1 MSGGVSELGG
11 VALVKEKKELFQFMA
26 GLCLAILLV
35 LDVGSALLLSEI
47 KSTNNNLELQ
57 QDLNILKENDFALAQ
72 NQGNIFNALVLN
84 ELGASGCRVTS
95 RTSID
100 SNSFAVSLVCPVKE
114 GS

>member
-1 MSGGVSELGG
+1 VSGGVSELGG

-57 QDLNILKENDFALAQ
+57 QDLNILKENDLALAQ
-72 NQGNIFNALVLN
+72 NQKEIFNSLILN
-84 ELGASGCRVTS
+84 ELGKSNCQITNQ
-95 RTSID
+95 TQID
-100 SNSFAVSLVCPVKE
+100 ANSFAVSLICPIKEVK
-114 GS
+114 